1 MQLLCTVQIITALFP
16 KMLTAA
22 LVLQSVMQSHIHQL
36 QFYTWKR
43 FFKTRLRNG
52 KSIPQR

>member
-16 KMLTAA
+16 EKLTAA

-36 QFYTWKR
+36 QFNTWKR